1 MKAVLLF
8 LFLFLSTT
16 LFAED
21 IYLKNGT
28 IYFNV
33 KIIERNDS
41 FITITINEGKSNILI
56 SDIEKIIDTPYNQN
70 IAGSVK
76 QGKIIYNEPL
86 KIEDPNTIK
95 ISQKHFL
102 IVSALAG
109 LVAWDSFAEASQ
121 YPKGDDKTRKTVIAV
136 AATVAC
142 VTALYFSFK
151 NIEVNVKPNQL
162 EAKYIF

>member
-1 MKAVLLF
+1 MKTIALILL
-8 LFLFLSTT
+8 LTVYT
-16 LFAED
+16 FAED

-28 IYFNV
+28 VYYNA
-33 KIIERNDS
+33 KIIERNET
-41 FITITINEGKSNILI
+41 FITILINEGKSNIALSEI
-56 SDIEKIIDTPYNQN
+56 QNIVNTPYNPN

-76 QGKIIYNEPL
+76 QGKLIYNEPL